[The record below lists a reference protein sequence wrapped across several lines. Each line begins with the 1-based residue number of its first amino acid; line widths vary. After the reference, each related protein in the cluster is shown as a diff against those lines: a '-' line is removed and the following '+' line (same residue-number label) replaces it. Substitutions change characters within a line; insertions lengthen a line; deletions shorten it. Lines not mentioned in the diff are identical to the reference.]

1 MHYRNFFLFILLS
14 IGSTSSSFA
23 QDKWPV
29 AIVSKGYT
37 ISVYQPQPDSYSG
50 TDLTAR
56 AAVSIAPPDGGDVI
70 FGAIWTKATL
80 EIDRD
85 SRMATITN
93 MTVTD
98 AKFPSVTDEA
108 KITALK
114 TLLAT
119 ELPGQVEP
127 FSIDRLIASLDQ
139 EQGGGAKPDY
149 KNDAPHVFFAVQP
162 TNLVLI
168 DGEPKFQSIDKTNY
182 ELVVNTPYFIA
193 RGTGKSTFYMS
204 GSNIWFESTAIQ
216 GPWSVSNS
224 APADLQQMIP
234 PDTTVAAAKK
244 DADGKPMV
252 PKIIVS
258 TVPAELVQTD
268 GKPALQPIKGTQLLY
283 VTNTEDDIF
292 MDIASQQ
299 YYILVSGRWYKGA
312 KLEDNAWSFV
322 AGEQLPAD
330 FAKIP
335 AGSKKE
341 DVLASVPGTQAAK
354 EAVLDATIPQTAT
367 VDLKSTTSTI
377 TYDGDPK
384 WKLIEG
390 TAIYEAEKHRPRCCT
405 YVSII
410 MRARTRSGMRAH
422 KRSVRGKSVRK
433 YHRKC
438 RTYHQA
444 VRATT

>member
-168 DGEPKFQSIDKTNY
+168 DGEPKFQSIDKTTY
-182 ELVVNTPYFIA
+182 ERVVNTPYFIA

-252 PKIIVS
+252 PKK
-258 TVPAELVQTD
+258 Q
-268 GKPALQPIKGTQLLY
+268 
-283 VTNTEDDIF
+283 
-292 MDIASQQ
+292 
-299 YYILVSGRWYKGA
+299 
-312 KLEDNAWSFV
+312 
-322 AGEQLPAD
+322 
-330 FAKIP
+330 
-335 AGSKKE
+335 
-341 DVLASVPGTQAAK
+341 
-354 EAVLDATIPQTAT
+354 
-367 VDLKSTTSTI
+367 
-377 TYDGDPK
+377 
-384 WKLIEG
+384 
-390 TAIYEAEKHRPRCCT
+390 KH
-405 YVSII
+405 
-410 MRARTRSGMRAH
+410 
-422 KRSVRGKSVRK
+422 
-433 YHRKC
+433 
-438 RTYHQA
+438 
-444 VRATT
+444 